1 MLATMAT
8 AKEKMT
14 EAHHKLTANAAKAK
28 DIGAVYKFILEGEGG
43 GTFVM
48 DLKDN
53 PSVTETEGDAPCVI
67 TMSAGDCVDMLEG
80 RVTGQELFFGGK
92 LRIDGDMGLAMK
104 LEPLLELLR

>member
-1 MLATMAT
+1 MSD
-8 AKEKMT
+8 
-14 EAHHKLTANAAKAK
+14 AHQKLTANAVRAKS
-28 DIGAVYKFILEGEGG
+28 IGAVYKFILEGEGG

-48 DLKDN
+48 DLKEN
-53 PSVTETEGDAPCVI
+53 PSVVEMDGDAPCII
-67 TMSAGDCVDMLEG
+67 TMSASDCVDMLEG